1 MPALQ
6 HDIVADRQSNTHA
19 TCRRWQALI
28 GAYQQPTSA
37 ALLICRHELD
47 RMREASSS
55 PSKEDIERQQ
65 LAAQQQADA
74 ELAKAQERTNRM
86 LEVQ

>member
-1 MPALQ
+1 MQVTL
-6 HDIVADRQSNTHA
+6 
-19 TCRRWQALI
+19 
-28 GAYQQPTSA
+28 
-37 ALLICRHELD
+37 ALLMFRHELE

-86 LEVQ
+86 LEVRQVPAVLQEQSTPSMQDST